1 MSALESALDV
11 LSRAATMVQE
21 GGPKS
26 MDLHRRQSS
35 TRRKER
41 RMDPIQNEALDMSTN
56 KTATT
61 TYLRPSVIISSTSQP
76 VRTNNWDTINRSQS
90 SSTSDTGNVRKTCSI
105 YDSAIDE
112 HFKRSLGPE
121 KYAAVFHAT
130 GADKEVGL
138 SVDDHFAKSLG
149 DKWTTLKEPVDA
161 RTSSNHVSVPT
172 RDINSF
178 PSFHCCP
185 SCVFPDKV
193 GPP

>member
-21 GGPKS
+21 GGPKTI
-26 MDLHRRQSS
+26 DLHRRQSS

-56 KTATT
+56 KTVTT
-61 TYLRPSVIISSTSQP
+61 TYHRPSIIISPTSQS
-76 VRTNNWDTINRSQS
+76 VRTNDWDTINRSES
-90 SSTSDTGNVRKTCSI
+90 SSSNDTSNGRKTCSI

-112 HFKRSLGPE
+112 HFKRSLGAE

-130 GADKEVGL
+130 GADKEIGL

-149 DKWTTLKEPVDA
+149 DKWTTLKEPVNG
-161 RTSSNHVSVPT
+161 RSSSNHVSVPAG
-172 RDINSF
+172 DINSF
-178 PSFHCCP
+178 PSFHYCP